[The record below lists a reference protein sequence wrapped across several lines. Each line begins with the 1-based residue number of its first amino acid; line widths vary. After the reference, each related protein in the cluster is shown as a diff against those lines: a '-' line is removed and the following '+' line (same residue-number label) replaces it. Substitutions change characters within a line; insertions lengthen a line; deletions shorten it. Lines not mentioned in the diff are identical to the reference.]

1 MEDNPFDKNMDMT
14 EKILEELRL
23 FHGRPQVMEY
33 RDIEEQYRGQLDS
46 HLVRPDADYGEMRP
60 TMLYQGIPCFP
71 RQDLVA
77 ITGKAKCGKT
87 WATSILMAAAMWGG
101 EILGMEAAEGL
112 LKVLYVDTEQAA
124 YSTQKVLQRVLKM
137 STLPYNDERLQMLNL
152 RRETHDLRLQLL
164 LAAMSRMR
172 PDLVIIDGVRDLLLD
187 FNDIEE
193 SMTLINRLM
202 KLASDFDCSV
212 VCILHQN
219 KPKDDNNMRGHLGS
233 ELENKAAEVYEMTRE
248 DGIFRFSQKL
258 SRNQPLEHDLRFV
271 IEGESPSS
279 PSPSLPKGEGEDNK
293 QTTLLSTPDWTN
305 FNPDFKEILIRSLP
319 PGYTLGYNEVIG
331 NLWKWC
337 KSKNLNAKEI
347 WRVSKDQGFIVSYGK
362 NRYSLAPGAPPLT
375 PLEGIL
381 QLPTS

>member
-1 MEDNPFDKNMDMT
+1 MDMT

-101 EILGMEAAEGL
+101 EILGMEAAEDL

-164 LAAMSRMR
+164 LATMSRMR

-202 KLASDFDCSV
+202 KLASW
-212 VCILHQN
+212 
-219 KPKDDNNMRGHLGS
+219 
-233 ELENKAAEVYEMTRE
+233 
-248 DGIFRFSQKL
+248 
-258 SRNQPLEHDLRFV
+258 FV
-271 IEGESPSS
+271 S
-279 PSPSLPKGEGEDNK
+279 
-293 QTTLLSTPDWTN
+293 
-305 FNPDFKEILIRSLP
+305 
-319 PGYTLGYNEVIG
+319 
-331 NLWKWC
+331 
-337 KSKNLNAKEI
+337 
-347 WRVSKDQGFIVSYGK
+347 
-362 NRYSLAPGAPPLT
+362 APECG
-375 PLEGIL
+375 
-381 QLPTS
+381 